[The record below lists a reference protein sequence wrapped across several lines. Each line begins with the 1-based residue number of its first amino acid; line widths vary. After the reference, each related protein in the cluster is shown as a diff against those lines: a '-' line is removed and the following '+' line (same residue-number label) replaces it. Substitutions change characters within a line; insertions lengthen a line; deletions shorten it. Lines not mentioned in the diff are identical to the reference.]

1 MLGAL
6 GITSIFMLH
15 SESFSVWDSIW
26 VILSTFLHHHRT
38 VSSGNEVFL
47 VFFRCFFTN
56 WDTPKRITLFK
67 LNIPTPSFG
76 STSGVPSLTKVYLS
90 FWIHPLWR
98 IGHPKNLIPQCNFPS
113 FPARRRPLTFVAF
126 SANSA
131 GANPLCERQ
140 KGIRRRECWLGW
152 RRVNRNCFVFAVSV
166 NDCYR
171 LRWIVAHEDI
181 IQTFWVDLRM
191 FSEYVFKLC
200 WSVVNKWCTAEEMFL
215 LDQYRTASFADD

>member
-56 WDTPKRITLFK
+56 WDTPKGITLFK

-131 GANPLCERQ
+131 GANPLCNRSSLSLTARCLVRESLATRCLVPESERDISFHTEPTEIQ
-140 KGIRRRECWLGW
+140 NERTSLLG
-152 RRVNRNCFVFAVSV
+152 RKQS
-166 NDCYR
+166 
-171 LRWIVAHEDI
+171 
-181 IQTFWVDLRM
+181 
-191 FSEYVFKLC
+191 
-200 WSVVNKWCTAEEMFL
+200 FL
-215 LDQYRTASFADD
+215 